1 MTRKEEKEAS
11 VIQVNNKQ
19 FRMIRLVKPLFFI
32 LFLFCAI
39 QVFADKKKGIE
50 PVLEGEAKVQFD
62 YTFMEG
68 VRYKILGDLKSAI
81 ACFDQCMKIYNRS
94 AAVRYEVSS
103 ILSLGDD
110 LNLPLQLMR
119 EAVQL
124 EPDNIWYNLLLANI
138 LQKKSMI
145 EETCKIYDNLINVHP
160 EREDFYII
168 EVDLY
173 SSVEKW
179 EKAIEVL
186 NKYEKQFGINE
197 PAVIEKAKLYS
208 KIGDVK
214 KASSEVMKLIKKY
227 PENTDYLGLLAEL
240 YLSHNQEKK
249 GLQLLDK
256 IVKDDPDN
264 GFVRLYLADY
274 YRVKNDTVNA
284 RKYIHSAFLNDNI
297 DNGLKVQYLLKLLVD
312 QNNSNVTPE
321 QIYPYVQL
329 LLEKYPDDLGVRTL
343 NADFLKRANKLEE
356 CKKELEFIIS
366 KEKNNYLVWEELML
380 LSNQLEDIDAMR
392 REGLEC
398 LNYFP
403 NEALPYMMVS
413 LPMLVEGNYAGAKDY
428 LEKGIELAPEKSF
441 IKSQLYAYLGECYYK
456 QDSIDVAFSM
466 FDSAIAINPNDV
478 MTLNNYSYYLSLRNE
493 RLDYAEKMI
502 SAALS
507 ADPNNAT
514 FLDTYAW
521 VLFKLKNYSLAR
533 FYMRSAIENTKE
545 PSGVLY
551 EHYGDILYMNGDKEE
566 ALKMWRKALE
576 LGDDISDN
584 LKNKIENGLSV
595 EHEE

>member
-1 MTRKEEKEAS
+1 M
-11 VIQVNNKQ
+11 NK
-19 FRMIRLVKPLFFI
+19 LVKSLFVI
-32 LFLFCAI
+32 LFLLCAI
-39 QVFADKKKGIE
+39 QVFADKKKAVE
-50 PVLEGEAKVQFD
+50 PTLEGEAKVQFD
-62 YTFMEG
+62 YAFMEG
-68 VRYKILGDLKSAI
+68 VRFKILGDLKSSLTY
-81 ACFDQCMKIYNRS
+81 FDQCMKIYNRS
-94 AAVRYEVSS
+94 AAVRYEISS
-103 ILSLGDD
+103 ILSLGED

-145 EETCKIYDNLINVHP
+145 EEACKVYDELIAKHP

-168 EVDLY
+168 QVDLDT
-173 SSVEKW
+173 STEKW

-186 NKYEKQFGINE
+186 NRYEKQFGVNE
-197 PAVIEKAKLYS
+197 PAIIEKAKLYS
-208 KIGDVK
+208 KMDNVK
-214 KASSEVMKLIKKY
+214 RASSEIMKLIKKY

-249 GLQLLDK
+249 GLQLLNR
-256 IVKDDPDN
+256 IVKDYPDN
-264 GFVRLYLADY
+264 GFVQFYLADY
-274 YRVKNDTVNA
+274 YRTKKDSLNTE
-284 RKYIHSAFLNDNI
+284 KYIRPALANDNI
-297 DNGLKVQYLLKLLVD
+297 DNNLKVQYLLKLLVNQAD
-312 QNNSNVTPE
+312 LSLSTDH
-321 QIYPYVQL
+321 IYRYVQL
-329 LLEKYPDDLGVRTL
+329 LLEKYPGDLSVRTL
-343 NADFLKRANKLEE
+343 NADFLKRENKLEE

-380 LSNQLEDIDAMR
+380 LSNQLGDTAAMKS
-392 REGLEC
+392 EGLEC

-403 NEALPYMMVS
+403 NESLPYMMIS
-413 LPMLVEGNYAGAKDY
+413 LPMLIEGNYAKATGY
-428 LEKGIELAPEKSF
+428 LQKGLELAPDKSF

-456 QDSIDVAFSM
+456 QDSIEIAFSM
-466 FDSAIAINPNDV
+466 FDSAIAINPNDI

-493 RLDYAEKMI
+493 RLNQAEKMI
-502 SAALS
+502 STALS

-533 FYMRSAIENTKE
+533 FYMRSAIENTEK

-566 ALKMWRKALE
+566 ALKMWKKALE

-584 LKNKIENGLSV
+584 LKNKIVNGLSV

>member
-1 MTRKEEKEAS
+1 M
-11 VIQVNNKQ
+11 NK
-19 FRMIRLVKPLFFI
+19 LVKSLFVI
-32 LFLFCAI
+32 LFLLCAI
-39 QVFADKKKGIE
+39 QVFADKKKAVE
-50 PVLEGEAKVQFD
+50 PTLEGEAKVQFD
-62 YTFMEG
+62 YAFMEG
-68 VRYKILGDLKSAI
+68 VRFKILGDLKSSLTY
-81 ACFDQCMKIYNRS
+81 FDQCMKIYNRS
-94 AAVRYEVSS
+94 AAVRYEISS
-103 ILSLGDD
+103 ILSLGED

-124 EPDNIWYNLLLANI
+124 ESDNIWYNLLLANI

-145 EETCKIYDNLINVHP
+145 EEACKVYDELIAKHP

-168 EVDLY
+168 QVDLY
-173 SSVEKW
+173 TSTEKW

-186 NKYEKQFGINE
+186 NRYEKQFGVNE
-197 PAVIEKAKLYS
+197 PAIIEKAKLYS
-208 KIGDVK
+208 KMDNVK
-214 KASSEVMKLIKKY
+214 RASSEIMKLIKKY

-249 GLQLLDK
+249 GLQLLNR
-256 IVKDDPDN
+256 IVKDYPDN
-264 GFVRLYLADY
+264 GFVQFYLADY
-274 YRVKNDTVNA
+274 YRTKKDSLNTE
-284 RKYIHSAFLNDNI
+284 KYIRLALANDNI
-297 DNGLKVQYLLKLLVD
+297 DNNLKVQYLLKLLVNQAD
-312 QNNSNVTPE
+312 LSLSTDH
-321 QIYPYVQL
+321 IYRYVQL
-329 LLEKYPDDLGVRTL
+329 LLEKYPGDLSVRTL
-343 NADFLKRANKLEE
+343 NADFLKRENKLEE

-380 LSNQLEDIDAMR
+380 LSNQLGDTAAMKS
-392 REGLEC
+392 EGLEC

-403 NEALPYMMVS
+403 NEPLPYMMIS
-413 LPMLVEGNYAGAKDY
+413 LPMLIEGNYAKATGY
-428 LEKGIELAPEKSF
+428 LQKGLELAPDKSF

-456 QDSIDVAFSM
+456 QDSIEIAFSM
-466 FDSAIAINPNDV
+466 FDSAIAINPNDI

-493 RLDYAEKMI
+493 RLNQAEKMI
-502 SAALS
+502 STALS

-533 FYMRSAIENTKE
+533 FYMRSAIENTEE

-551 EHYGDILYMNGDKEE
+551 EHYGDILYMTGDKEE
-566 ALKMWRKALE
+566 ALKMWKKALE

-584 LKNKIENGLSV
+584 LKNKIVNGLSV

>member
-1 MTRKEEKEAS
+1 M
-11 VIQVNNKQ
+11 NK
-19 FRMIRLVKPLFFI
+19 LVKSLFVI
-32 LFLFCAI
+32 LFLLCAI
-39 QVFADKKKGIE
+39 QVFADKKKAVE
-50 PVLEGEAKVQFD
+50 PTLEGEAKVQFD
-62 YTFMEG
+62 YAFMEG
-68 VRYKILGDLKSAI
+68 VRFKILGDLKSSLTY
-81 ACFDQCMKIYNRS
+81 FDQCMKIYNRS
-94 AAVRYEVSS
+94 AAVRYEISS
-103 ILSLGDD
+103 ILSLGED

-124 EPDNIWYNLLLANI
+124 ESDNIWYNLLLANI

-145 EETCKIYDNLINVHP
+145 EEACKVYDELIAKHP

-168 EVDLY
+168 QVDLY
-173 SSVEKW
+173 TSTEKW

-186 NKYEKQFGINE
+186 NRYEKQFGVNE
-197 PAVIEKAKLYS
+197 PAIIEKAKLYS
-208 KIGDVK
+208 KMDNVK
-214 KASSEVMKLIKKY
+214 RASSEIMKLIKKY

-249 GLQLLDK
+249 GLQLLNR
-256 IVKDDPDN
+256 IVKDYPDN
-264 GFVRLYLADY
+264 GFVQFYLADY
-274 YRVKNDTVNA
+274 YRTKKDSLNTE
-284 RKYIHSAFLNDNI
+284 KYIRLALANDNI
-297 DNGLKVQYLLKLLVD
+297 DNNLKVQYLLKLLVNQAD
-312 QNNSNVTPE
+312 LSLSTDH
-321 QIYPYVQL
+321 IYRYVQL
-329 LLEKYPDDLGVRTL
+329 LLEKYPGDLSVRTL
-343 NADFLKRANKLEE
+343 NADFLKRENKLEE

-380 LSNQLEDIDAMR
+380 LSNQLGDTAAMKS
-392 REGLEC
+392 EGLEC

-403 NEALPYMMVS
+403 NEPLPYMMIS
-413 LPMLVEGNYAGAKDY
+413 LPMLIEGNYAKATGY
-428 LEKGIELAPEKSF
+428 LQKGLELAPDKSF

-456 QDSIDVAFSM
+456 QDSIEIAFSM
-466 FDSAIAINPNDV
+466 FDSAIAINPNDI

-493 RLDYAEKMI
+493 RLNQAEKMI
-502 SAALS
+502 STALS

-533 FYMRSAIENTKE
+533 FYMRSAIENTEE

-566 ALKMWRKALE
+566 ALKMWKKALE

-584 LKNKIENGLSV
+584 LKNKIVNGLSV

>member
-1 MTRKEEKEAS
+1 M
-11 VIQVNNKQ
+11 NK
-19 FRMIRLVKPLFFI
+19 LVKSLFVI
-32 LFLFCAI
+32 LFLLCAI
-39 QVFADKKKGIE
+39 QVFADKKKAVE
-50 PVLEGEAKVQFD
+50 PTLEGEAKVQFD
-62 YTFMEG
+62 YAFMEG
-68 VRYKILGDLKSAI
+68 VRFKILGDLKSSLTY
-81 ACFDQCMKIYNRS
+81 FDQCMKIYNRS
-94 AAVRYEVSS
+94 AAVRYEISS
-103 ILSLGDD
+103 ILSLGED

-145 EETCKIYDNLINVHP
+145 EEACKVYDELIAKHP

-168 EVDLY
+168 QVDLY
-173 SSVEKW
+173 TSTEKW

-186 NKYEKQFGINE
+186 NRYEKQFGVNE
-197 PAVIEKAKLYS
+197 PAIIEKAKLYS
-208 KIGDVK
+208 KMDNVK
-214 KASSEVMKLIKKY
+214 RASSEIMKLIKKY

-249 GLQLLDK
+249 GLQLLNR
-256 IVKDDPDN
+256 IVKDYPDN
-264 GFVRLYLADY
+264 GFVQFYLADY
-274 YRVKNDTVNA
+274 YRTKKDSLNTE
-284 RKYIHSAFLNDNI
+284 KYICPALANDNI
-297 DNGLKVQYLLKLLVD
+297 DNNLKVQYLLKLLVNQAD
-312 QNNSNVTPE
+312 LSLSTDH
-321 QIYPYVQL
+321 IYRYVQL
-329 LLEKYPDDLGVRTL
+329 LLEKYPGDLSVRTL
-343 NADFLKRANKLEE
+343 NADFLKRENKLEE

-380 LSNQLEDIDAMR
+380 LSNQLGDTAAMKS
-392 REGLEC
+392 EGLEC

-403 NEALPYMMVS
+403 NESLPYMMIS
-413 LPMLVEGNYAGAKDY
+413 LPMLIEGNYAKATGY
-428 LEKGIELAPEKSF
+428 LQKGLELAPDKSF

-456 QDSIDVAFSM
+456 QDSIEIAFSM
-466 FDSAIAINPNDV
+466 FDSAIAINPNDI

-493 RLDYAEKMI
+493 RLNQAEKMI
-502 SAALS
+502 STALS

-533 FYMRSAIENTKE
+533 FYMRSAIENTEK

-566 ALKMWRKALE
+566 ALKMWKKALE

-584 LKNKIENGLSV
+584 LKNKIVNGLSV

>member
-1 MTRKEEKEAS
+1 M
-11 VIQVNNKQ
+11 NK
-19 FRMIRLVKPLFFI
+19 LVKSLFVI
-32 LFLFCAI
+32 LFLLCAI
-39 QVFADKKKGIE
+39 QVFADKKKAVE
-50 PVLEGEAKVQFD
+50 PTLEGEAKVQFD
-62 YTFMEG
+62 YAFMEG
-68 VRYKILGDLKSAI
+68 VRFKILGDLKSSLTY
-81 ACFDQCMKIYNRS
+81 FDQCMKIYNRS
-94 AAVRYEVSS
+94 AAVRYEISS
-103 ILSLGDD
+103 ILSLGED

-119 EAVQL
+119 GAVQL

-145 EETCKIYDNLINVHP
+145 EEACKVYDELIAKHP

-168 EVDLY
+168 QVDLY
-173 SSVEKW
+173 TSTEKW

-186 NKYEKQFGINE
+186 NRYEKQFGVNE
-197 PAVIEKAKLYS
+197 PAIIEKAKLYS
-208 KIGDVK
+208 KMDNVK
-214 KASSEVMKLIKKY
+214 RASSEIMKLIKKY

-249 GLQLLDK
+249 GLQLLNR
-256 IVKDDPDN
+256 IVKDYPDN
-264 GFVRLYLADY
+264 GFVQFYLADY
-274 YRVKNDTVNA
+274 YRTKKDSLNTE
-284 RKYIHSAFLNDNI
+284 KYIRPALANDNI
-297 DNGLKVQYLLKLLVD
+297 DNNLKVQYLLKLLVNQAD
-312 QNNSNVTPE
+312 LSLSTDH
-321 QIYPYVQL
+321 IYRYVQL
-329 LLEKYPDDLGVRTL
+329 LLEKYPGDLSVRTL
-343 NADFLKRANKLEE
+343 NADFLKRENKLEE

-380 LSNQLEDIDAMR
+380 LSNQLGDTAAMKS
-392 REGLEC
+392 EGLEC

-403 NEALPYMMVS
+403 NEPLPYMMIS
-413 LPMLVEGNYAGAKDY
+413 LPMLIEGNYAKATGY
-428 LEKGIELAPEKSF
+428 LQKGLELAPDKSF

-456 QDSIDVAFSM
+456 QDSIEIAFSM
-466 FDSAIAINPNDV
+466 FDSAIAINPNDI

-493 RLDYAEKMI
+493 RLNQAEKMI
-502 SAALS
+502 STALS

-533 FYMRSAIENTKE
+533 FYMRSAIENTEK

-566 ALKMWRKALE
+566 ALKMWKKALE

-584 LKNKIENGLSV
+584 LKNKIVNGLSV

>member
-1 MTRKEEKEAS
+1 M
-11 VIQVNNKQ
+11 NK
-19 FRMIRLVKPLFFI
+19 LVKSLFVI
-32 LFLFCAI
+32 LFLLCAI
-39 QVFADKKKGIE
+39 QVFADKKKAVE
-50 PVLEGEAKVQFD
+50 PTLEGEAKVQFD
-62 YTFMEG
+62 YAFMEG
-68 VRYKILGDLKSAI
+68 VRFKILGDLKSSLTY
-81 ACFDQCMKIYNRS
+81 FDQCMKIYNRS
-94 AAVRYEVSS
+94 AAVRYEISS
-103 ILSLGDD
+103 ILSLGED

-124 EPDNIWYNLLLANI
+124 ESDNIWYNLLLANI

-145 EETCKIYDNLINVHP
+145 EEACKVYDELIAKHP

-168 EVDLY
+168 QVDLY
-173 SSVEKW
+173 TSTEKW

-186 NKYEKQFGINE
+186 NRYEKQFGVNE
-197 PAVIEKAKLYS
+197 PAIIEKAKLYS
-208 KIGDVK
+208 KMDNVK
-214 KASSEVMKLIKKY
+214 RASSEIMKLIKKY

-249 GLQLLDK
+249 GLQLLNR
-256 IVKDDPDN
+256 IVKDYPDN
-264 GFVRLYLADY
+264 GFVQFYLADY
-274 YRVKNDTVNA
+274 YRTKKDSLNTE
-284 RKYIHSAFLNDNI
+284 KYIRLALANDNI
-297 DNGLKVQYLLKLLVD
+297 DNNLKVQYLLKLLVNQAD
-312 QNNSNVTPE
+312 LSLSTDH
-321 QIYPYVQL
+321 IYRYVQL
-329 LLEKYPDDLGVRTL
+329 LLEKYPGDLSVRTL
-343 NADFLKRANKLEE
+343 NADFLKRENKLEE

-380 LSNQLEDIDAMR
+380 LSNQLGDTAAMKS
-392 REGLEC
+392 EGLEC

-403 NEALPYMMVS
+403 NEPLPYMMIS
-413 LPMLVEGNYAGAKDY
+413 LPMLIEGNYAKATGY
-428 LEKGIELAPEKSF
+428 LQKGLELAPDKSF

-456 QDSIDVAFSM
+456 QDSIEIAFSM
-466 FDSAIAINPNDV
+466 FDSAIAINPNDI
-478 MTLNNYSYYLSLRNE
+478 MTFNNYSYYLSLRNE
-493 RLDYAEKMI
+493 RLNQAEKMI
-502 SAALS
+502 STALS

-533 FYMRSAIENTKE
+533 FYMRSAIENTEE

-566 ALKMWRKALE
+566 ALKMWKKALE

-584 LKNKIENGLSV
+584 LKNKIVNGLSV

>member
-1 MTRKEEKEAS
+1 M
-11 VIQVNNKQ
+11 NK
-19 FRMIRLVKPLFFI
+19 LVKSLFVI
-32 LFLFCAI
+32 LFLLCAI
-39 QVFADKKKGIE
+39 QVFADKKKAVE
-50 PVLEGEAKVQFD
+50 PTLEGEAKVQFD
-62 YTFMEG
+62 YAFMEG
-68 VRYKILGDLKSAI
+68 VRFKILGDLKSSLTY
-81 ACFDQCMKIYNRS
+81 FDQCMKIYNRS
-94 AAVRYEVSS
+94 AAVRYEISS
-103 ILSLGDD
+103 ILSLGED

-145 EETCKIYDNLINVHP
+145 EEACKVYDELIAKHP

-168 EVDLY
+168 QVDLY
-173 SSVEKW
+173 TSTEKW

-186 NKYEKQFGINE
+186 NRYEKQFGVNE
-197 PAVIEKAKLYS
+197 PAIIEKAKLYS
-208 KIGDVK
+208 KMDNVK
-214 KASSEVMKLIKKY
+214 RASSEIMKLIKKY

-249 GLQLLDK
+249 GLQLLNR
-256 IVKDDPDN
+256 IVKDYPDN
-264 GFVRLYLADY
+264 GFVQFYLADY
-274 YRVKNDTVNA
+274 YRTKKDSLNTE
-284 RKYIHSAFLNDNI
+284 KYIRPALANDNI
-297 DNGLKVQYLLKLLVD
+297 DNNLKVQYLLKLLVNQAD
-312 QNNSNVTPE
+312 LSLSTDH
-321 QIYPYVQL
+321 IYRYVQL
-329 LLEKYPDDLGVRTL
+329 LLEKYPGDLSVRTL
-343 NADFLKRANKLEE
+343 NADFLKRENKLEE

-380 LSNQLEDIDAMR
+380 LSNQLGDTAAMKS
-392 REGLEC
+392 EGLEC

-403 NEALPYMMVS
+403 NEPLPYMMIS
-413 LPMLVEGNYAGAKDY
+413 LPMLIEGNYAKATGY
-428 LEKGIELAPEKSF
+428 LQKGLELAPDKSF

-456 QDSIDVAFSM
+456 QDSIEIAFSM
-466 FDSAIAINPNDV
+466 FDSAIAINPNDI

-493 RLDYAEKMI
+493 RLNQAEKMI
-502 SAALS
+502 STALS

-533 FYMRSAIENTKE
+533 FYMRSAIENTEK

-566 ALKMWRKALE
+566 ALKMWKKALE

-584 LKNKIENGLSV
+584 LKNKTVNGLSV

>member
-1 MTRKEEKEAS
+1 M
-11 VIQVNNKQ
+11 NK
-19 FRMIRLVKPLFFI
+19 LVKSLFVI
-32 LFLFCAI
+32 LFLLCGI
-39 QVFADKKKGIE
+39 QLFADKKKAVE
-50 PVLEGEAKVQFD
+50 PTLEGEAKVQFD
-62 YTFMEG
+62 YAFMEG
-68 VRYKILGDLKSAI
+68 VRFKILGDLKSSLTY
-81 ACFDQCMKIYNRS
+81 FDQCMKIYNRS
-94 AAVRYEVSS
+94 AAVRYEISS
-103 ILSLGDD
+103 ILSLGED
-110 LNLPLQLMR
+110 LNLPLHLMR

-145 EETCKIYDNLINVHP
+145 EEACKVYDELIAKHP

-168 EVDLY
+168 QVDLY
-173 SSVEKW
+173 TSTEKW

-186 NKYEKQFGINE
+186 NRYEKQFGVNE
-197 PAVIEKAKLYS
+197 PAIIEKAKLYS
-208 KIGDVK
+208 KMDNVK
-214 KASSEVMKLIKKY
+214 RASSEIMKLIKKY

-249 GLQLLDK
+249 GLQLLNR
-256 IVKDDPDN
+256 IVKDYPDN
-264 GFVRLYLADY
+264 GFVQFYLADY
-274 YRVKNDTVNA
+274 YRTKKDSLNTE
-284 RKYIHSAFLNDNI
+284 KYIRPALANDNI
-297 DNGLKVQYLLKLLVD
+297 DNNLKVQYLLKLLVNQAD
-312 QNNSNVTPE
+312 LSLSTNDV
-321 QIYPYVQL
+321 YKYVEL
-329 LLEKYPDDLGVRTL
+329 LLEKYPEDVSVRTL
-343 NADFLKRANKLEE
+343 NADFLKRENKLEE

-380 LSNQLEDIDAMR
+380 LSNQLGDTAAMKS
-392 REGLEC
+392 EGLEC

-403 NEALPYMMVS
+403 NEPLPYMMIS
-413 LPMLVEGNYAGAKDY
+413 LPMLMEGNYAKATGY
-428 LEKGIELAPEKSF
+428 LQKGLELAPDKSF

-456 QDSIDVAFSM
+456 QDSIETAFSM
-466 FDSAIAINPNDV
+466 FDSAIAINPNDI

-493 RLDYAEKMI
+493 RLNQAEKMI
-502 SAALS
+502 STALS

-533 FYMRSAIENTKE
+533 FYMRSAIENTEE

-566 ALKMWRKALE
+566 ALKMWKKALE

-584 LKNKIENGLSV
+584 LKNKIVNGLSV

>member
-1 MTRKEEKEAS
+1 M
-11 VIQVNNKQ
+11 NK
-19 FRMIRLVKPLFFI
+19 LVKSLFVI
-32 LFLFCAI
+32 LFLLCAI
-39 QVFADKKKGIE
+39 QVFADKKKAVE
-50 PVLEGEAKVQFD
+50 PTLEGEAKVQFD
-62 YTFMEG
+62 YAFMEG
-68 VRYKILGDLKSAI
+68 VRFKILGDLKSSLTY
-81 ACFDQCMKIYNRS
+81 FDQCMKIYNRS
-94 AAVRYEVSS
+94 AAVRYEISS
-103 ILSLGDD
+103 ILSLGED

-124 EPDNIWYNLLLANI
+124 ESDNIWYNLLLANI

-145 EETCKIYDNLINVHP
+145 EEACKVYDELIAKHP

-168 EVDLY
+168 QVDLY
-173 SSVEKW
+173 TSTEKW

-186 NKYEKQFGINE
+186 NRYEKQFGVNE
-197 PAVIEKAKLYS
+197 PAIIEKAKLYS
-208 KIGDVK
+208 KMDNVK
-214 KASSEVMKLIKKY
+214 RASSEIMKLIKKY
-227 PENTDYLGLLAEL
+227 PDNTDYLGLLAEL

-249 GLQLLDK
+249 GLQLLNR
-256 IVKDDPDN
+256 IVKDYPDN
-264 GFVRLYLADY
+264 GFVQFYLADY
-274 YRVKNDTVNA
+274 YRTKKDSLNTE
-284 RKYIHSAFLNDNI
+284 KYIRLALANDNI
-297 DNGLKVQYLLKLLVD
+297 DNNLKVQYLLKLLVNQAD
-312 QNNSNVTPE
+312 LSLSTDH
-321 QIYPYVQL
+321 IYRYVQL
-329 LLEKYPDDLGVRTL
+329 LLEKYPGDLSVRTL
-343 NADFLKRANKLEE
+343 NADFLKRENKLEE

-380 LSNQLEDIDAMR
+380 LSNQLGDTAAMKS
-392 REGLEC
+392 EGLEC

-403 NEALPYMMVS
+403 NEPLPYMMIS
-413 LPMLVEGNYAGAKDY
+413 LPMLIEGNYAKATGY
-428 LEKGIELAPEKSF
+428 LQKGLELAPDKSF

-456 QDSIDVAFSM
+456 QDSIEIAFSM
-466 FDSAIAINPNDV
+466 FDSAIAINPNDI

-493 RLDYAEKMI
+493 RLNQAEKMI
-502 SAALS
+502 STALS

-533 FYMRSAIENTKE
+533 FYMRSAIENTEE

-566 ALKMWRKALE
+566 ALKMWKKALE

-584 LKNKIENGLSV
+584 LKNKIVNGLSV

>member
-1 MTRKEEKEAS
+1 M
-11 VIQVNNKQ
+11 NK
-19 FRMIRLVKPLFFI
+19 LVKSLFVI
-32 LFLFCAI
+32 LFLLCAI
-39 QVFADKKKGIE
+39 QVFADKKKAVE
-50 PVLEGEAKVQFD
+50 PTLEGEAKVQFD
-62 YTFMEG
+62 YAFMEG
-68 VRYKILGDLKSAI
+68 VRFKILGDLKSSLTY
-81 ACFDQCMKIYNRS
+81 FDQCMKIYNRS
-94 AAVRYEVSS
+94 AAVRYEISS
-103 ILSLGDD
+103 ILSLGED

-145 EETCKIYDNLINVHP
+145 EEACKVYDELIAKHP

-168 EVDLY
+168 QVDLY
-173 SSVEKW
+173 TSTEKW

-186 NKYEKQFGINE
+186 NRYEKQFGVNE
-197 PAVIEKAKLYS
+197 PAIIEKAKLYS
-208 KIGDVK
+208 KMDNVK
-214 KASSEVMKLIKKY
+214 KASSEIMKLIKKY

-249 GLQLLDK
+249 GLQLLNR
-256 IVKDDPDN
+256 IVKDYPDN
-264 GFVRLYLADY
+264 GFVQFYLADY
-274 YRVKNDTVNA
+274 YRTKKDSLNTE
-284 RKYIHSAFLNDNI
+284 KYIRPALANDNI
-297 DNGLKVQYLLKLLVD
+297 DNNLKVQYLLKLLVNQAD
-312 QNNSNVTPE
+312 LSLSTDH
-321 QIYPYVQL
+321 IYRYVQL
-329 LLEKYPDDLGVRTL
+329 LLEKYPGDLSVRTL
-343 NADFLKRANKLEE
+343 NADFLKRENKLEE

-380 LSNQLEDIDAMR
+380 LSNQLGDTAAMKS
-392 REGLEC
+392 EGLEC

-403 NEALPYMMVS
+403 NEPLPYMMIS
-413 LPMLVEGNYAGAKDY
+413 LPMLIEGNYAKATGY
-428 LEKGIELAPEKSF
+428 LQKGLELAPDKSF

-456 QDSIDVAFSM
+456 QDSIEIAFSM
-466 FDSAIAINPNDV
+466 FDSAIAINPNDI

-493 RLDYAEKMI
+493 RLNQAEKMI
-502 SAALS
+502 STALS

-533 FYMRSAIENTKE
+533 FYMRSAIENTEE

-566 ALKMWRKALE
+566 ALKMWKKALE

-584 LKNKIENGLSV
+584 LKNKIVNGLSV

>member
-1 MTRKEEKEAS
+1 M
-11 VIQVNNKQ
+11 NK
-19 FRMIRLVKPLFFI
+19 LVKSLFVI
-32 LFLFCAI
+32 LFLLCAI
-39 QVFADKKKGIE
+39 QVFADKKKAVE
-50 PVLEGEAKVQFD
+50 PTLEGEAKVQFD
-62 YTFMEG
+62 YAFMEG
-68 VRYKILGDLKSAI
+68 VRFKILGDLKSSLTY
-81 ACFDQCMKIYNRS
+81 FDQCMKIYNRS
-94 AAVRYEVSS
+94 AAVRYEISS
-103 ILSLGDD
+103 ILSLGED

-145 EETCKIYDNLINVHP
+145 EEACKVYDELIAKHP

-168 EVDLY
+168 QVDLY
-173 SSVEKW
+173 TSTEKW

-186 NKYEKQFGINE
+186 NRYEKQFGVNE
-197 PAVIEKAKLYS
+197 PAIIEKAKLYS
-208 KIGDVK
+208 KMDNVK
-214 KASSEVMKLIKKY
+214 RASSEIMKLIKKY

-249 GLQLLDK
+249 GLQLLNR
-256 IVKDDPDN
+256 IVKDYPDN
-264 GFVRLYLADY
+264 GFVQFYLADY
-274 YRVKNDTVNA
+274 YRTKKDSLNTE
-284 RKYIHSAFLNDNI
+284 KYIRPALANDNI
-297 DNGLKVQYLLKLLVD
+297 DNNLKVQYLLKLLVNQAD
-312 QNNSNVTPE
+312 LSLSTDH
-321 QIYPYVQL
+321 IYRYVQL
-329 LLEKYPDDLGVRTL
+329 LLEKYPSDLSVRTL
-343 NADFLKRANKLEE
+343 NADFLKRENKLEE

-380 LSNQLEDIDAMR
+380 LSNQLGDTAAMKS
-392 REGLEC
+392 EGLEC
-398 LNYFP
+398 LSFFP
-403 NEALPYMMVS
+403 NEPLPYMMIS
-413 LPMLVEGNYAGAKDY
+413 LSMLMEGNYAKATGY
-428 LEKGIELAPEKSF
+428 LQKGLELAPDKSF

-456 QDSIDVAFSM
+456 QDSIEIAFSM
-466 FDSAIAINPNDV
+466 FDSAIAINPNDI

-493 RLDYAEKMI
+493 RLNQAEKMI
-502 SAALS
+502 STALS

-533 FYMRSAIENTKE
+533 FYMRSAIENTEE

-566 ALKMWRKALE
+566 ALKMWKKALE

-584 LKNKIENGLSV
+584 LKNKIVNGLSV

>member
-1 MTRKEEKEAS
+1 M
-11 VIQVNNKQ
+11 NK
-19 FRMIRLVKPLFFI
+19 LVKSLFVI
-32 LFLFCAI
+32 LFLLCAI
-39 QVFADKKKGIE
+39 QVFADKKKAVE
-50 PVLEGEAKVQFD
+50 PTLEGEAKVQVD
-62 YTFMEG
+62 YAFMEG
-68 VRYKILGDLKSAI
+68 VRFKILGDLKSSLTY
-81 ACFDQCMKIYNRS
+81 FDQCMKIYNRS
-94 AAVRYEVSS
+94 AAVRYEISS
-103 ILSLGDD
+103 ILSLGED

-145 EETCKIYDNLINVHP
+145 EEACKVYDELIAKHP

-168 EVDLY
+168 QVDLY
-173 SSVEKW
+173 TSTEKW

-186 NKYEKQFGINE
+186 NRYEKQFGVNE
-197 PAVIEKAKLYS
+197 PAIIEKAKLYS
-208 KIGDVK
+208 KMDNVK
-214 KASSEVMKLIKKY
+214 KASSEIMKLIKKY

-249 GLQLLDK
+249 GLQLLNR
-256 IVKDDPDN
+256 IVKDYPDN
-264 GFVRLYLADY
+264 GFVQFYLADY
-274 YRVKNDTVNA
+274 YRTKKDSLNTE
-284 RKYIHSAFLNDNI
+284 KYIRPALANDNI
-297 DNGLKVQYLLKLLVD
+297 DNNLKVQYLLKLLVNQAD
-312 QNNSNVTPE
+312 LSLSTDH
-321 QIYPYVQL
+321 IYRYVQL
-329 LLEKYPDDLGVRTL
+329 LLEKYPGDLSVRTL
-343 NADFLKRANKLEE
+343 NADFLKRENKLEE

-380 LSNQLEDIDAMR
+380 LSNQLGDTAAMKS
-392 REGLEC
+392 EGLEC

-403 NEALPYMMVS
+403 NEPLPYMMIS
-413 LPMLVEGNYAGAKDY
+413 LPMLIEGNYAKATGY
-428 LEKGIELAPEKSF
+428 LQKGLELAPDKSF

-456 QDSIDVAFSM
+456 QDSIEIAFSM
-466 FDSAIAINPNDV
+466 FDSAIAINPNDI

-493 RLDYAEKMI
+493 RLNQAEKMI
-502 SAALS
+502 STALS

-533 FYMRSAIENTKE
+533 FYMRSAIENTEE

-566 ALKMWRKALE
+566 ALKMWKKALE

-584 LKNKIENGLSV
+584 LKNKIVNGLSV

>member
-1 MTRKEEKEAS
+1 M
-11 VIQVNNKQ
+11 NK
-19 FRMIRLVKPLFFI
+19 LVKSLFVI
-32 LFLFCAI
+32 LFLLCAI
-39 QVFADKKKGIE
+39 QVFADKKKAVE
-50 PVLEGEAKVQFD
+50 PTLEGEAKVQFD
-62 YTFMEG
+62 YAFMEG
-68 VRYKILGDLKSAI
+68 VRFKILGDLKSSLTY
-81 ACFDQCMKIYNRS
+81 FDQCMKIYNRS
-94 AAVRYEVSS
+94 AAVRYEISS
-103 ILSLGDD
+103 ILSLGED

-145 EETCKIYDNLINVHP
+145 EEACKVYDELIAKHP

-168 EVDLY
+168 QVDLY
-173 SSVEKW
+173 TSTEKW

-186 NKYEKQFGINE
+186 NRYEKQFGVNE
-197 PAVIEKAKLYS
+197 PAIIEKAKLYS
-208 KIGDVK
+208 KMDNVK
-214 KASSEVMKLIKKY
+214 RASSEIMKLIKKY

-249 GLQLLDK
+249 GLQLLNR
-256 IVKDDPDN
+256 IVKDYPDN
-264 GFVRLYLADY
+264 GFVQFYLADY
-274 YRVKNDTVNA
+274 YRTKKDSLNTE
-284 RKYIHSAFLNDNI
+284 KYIRPALANDNI
-297 DNGLKVQYLLKLLVD
+297 DNNLKVQYLLKLLVNQAD
-312 QNNSNVTPE
+312 LSLSTDH
-321 QIYPYVQL
+321 IYRYVQL
-329 LLEKYPDDLGVRTL
+329 LLEKYPGDLSVRTL
-343 NADFLKRANKLEE
+343 NADFLKRENKLEE

-366 KEKNNYLVWEELML
+366 KEKNNYLVWEELMF
-380 LSNQLEDIDAMR
+380 LSNQLGDTAAMKS
-392 REGLEC
+392 EGLEC

-403 NEALPYMMVS
+403 NEPLPYMMIS
-413 LPMLVEGNYAGAKDY
+413 LPMLIEGNYAKATGY
-428 LEKGIELAPEKSF
+428 LQKGLELAPDKSF

-456 QDSIDVAFSM
+456 QDSIEIAFSM
-466 FDSAIAINPNDV
+466 FDSAIAINPNDI

-493 RLDYAEKMI
+493 RLNQAEKMI
-502 SAALS
+502 STALS

-533 FYMRSAIENTKE
+533 FYMRSAIENTEK

-566 ALKMWRKALE
+566 ALKMWKKALE

-584 LKNKIENGLSV
+584 LKNKIVNGLSV